1 MRRSGTNRILLIT
14 LVNLF
19 AILTAC
25 NKITSEKLVDN
36 PEIDPNIKNPVE
48 KNITDHKSNTEN
60 LPYLSYENSIFLD
73 TYQNGEEVA
82 SAKGDTKANFKSFYY
97 WKNDSLFI
105 YGAYSTIGFS
115 IVIKN
120 TDVKVYNL
128 ITSSKPNSLSYAVND
143 TLVSRLQVPC
153 TAIKL
158 ILSEIPDP
166 NTKPMLYGVVE
177 FNSNEYFQLDDTNN
191 KRNKLR
197 NNMKVYFKCN
207 YLALPSL

>member
-1 MRRSGTNRILLIT
+1 MRRSGKNRILLIT
-14 LVNLF
+14 IVNLF

-25 NKITSEKLVDN
+25 NQVTHEKIVDN

-48 KNITDHKSNTEN
+48 KNITDPKSNTEN
-60 LPYLSYENSIFLD
+60 LPYLFYENSIFLD

-105 YGAYSTIGFS
+105 YGAFSTIGFS

-120 TDVKVYNL
+120 NDVKVYNL
-128 ITSSKPNSLSYAVND
+128 ITSSTPKSLAYTTSD
-143 TLVSRLQVPC
+143 SLVSRLQVPC

-158 ILSEIPDP
+158 ILSEIPDQ
-166 NTKPMLYGVVE
+166 NAKPLLYGVVE
-177 FNSNEYFQLDDTNN
+177 FNSNEYVQLDGANN
-191 KRNKLR
+191 KKNTMR